1 MSSKM
6 TMNEFLTLALD
17 LAGGMVLGA
26 IFFGGLWWTVM
37 RGLAS
42 KRAALW
48 FFVSML
54 VRTGT
59 ALVGFYFIGGDN
71 WRQWL
76 ACLLG
81 FILARAVVRW
91 RTRPLAEHQNSRARA
106 SDYAP

>member
-1 MSSKM
+1 M

-26 IFFGGLWWTVM
+26 VFFGGLWWTVM

-42 KRAALW
+42 ERAALW

-71 WRQWL
+71 WQRWL

-81 FILARAVVRW
+81 FVLARAIVKW
-91 RTRPLAEHQNSRARA
+91 RTRPPAEPQTSRARA
-106 SDYAP
+106 TPSAP